1 MTIQVFAWAL
11 MNGLIVLATWGG
23 IVLWNRLK
31 RTELEQERLEDD
43 ITRRQ
48 EELDLVNQRLAE
60 LEQRLDL
67 SERLLAQPGDSQ
79 PVRSREEER

>member
-1 MTIQVFAWAL
+1 MTIQLFAWAL
-11 MNGLIVLATWGG
+11 MNGLIVVATWGG

-67 SERLLAQPGDSQ
+67 SERLLAQRADSL
-79 PVRSREEER
+79 PARSLEHE

>member
-1 MTIQVFAWAL
+1 VTIQLFAWVL
-11 MNGLIVLATWGG
+11 MNGLIVVATGAG
-23 IVLWNRLK
+23 IVLWNRQK
-31 RTELEQERLEDD
+31 RAEREQGRLEDD

-67 SERLLAQPGDSQ
+67 SERLLRG
-79 PVRSREEER
+79 ERHPAPRADI